1 LLALSV
7 LPDNSRICT
16 NPYPKPNRNTKMS
29 NETLQNETPGSL
41 TCTNLHPMNNRT
53 TSIYL
58 LLLLNC
64 SCAANKRNTDC
75 HKMYNQALHT
85 YIYVS
90 PEQEA
95 RYAYGMDSLYRRALE
110 EINSADIKIDRA
122 TSLRTSFVIQGVI
135 SRDGA
140 PLYFGAVRPGTGKH
154 LDTDMSL
161 YTADDQLT
169 AVEKTVIASL
179 YRTKDW
185 IPAVCNGRKVI
196 SRVLMPFRINLK

>member
-1 LLALSV
+1 
-7 LPDNSRICT
+7 
-16 NPYPKPNRNTKMS
+16 
-29 NETLQNETPGSL
+29 
-41 TCTNLHPMNNRT
+41 MNNQT

-95 RYAYGMDSLYRRALE
+95 RYAYGQDSLYRRAVE
-110 EINSADIKIDRA
+110 EIISAGIRIDREH
-122 TSLRTSFVIQGVI
+122 SIPGSFLIQGVI
-135 SRDGA
+135 DQKGD
-140 PLYFGAVRPGTGKH
+140 PLYFGVVKPGKQNQDAGI
-154 LDTDMSL
+154 SL
-161 YTADDQLT
+161 YAAADQLSE
-169 AVEKTVIASL
+169 VEKTVIASL

-185 IPAVCNGRKVI
+185 IPAVCNGRKVT
-196 SRVLMPFRINLK
+196 SRVLVLFRIRWE